1 MLVRQLAA
9 TIIIMDY
16 FIFMSWQ
23 DKNFL
28 LGGLLL
34 GMSSNWLGPTASP
47 GSWLGIQKQSLPHAR
62 PADLESTF

>member
-47 GSWLGIQKQSLPHAR
+47 GSWLEVQVGEA
-62 PADLESTF
+62 PA